1 MDHLK
6 NVLKPM
12 TKQTKI
18 FLALLILVIGGG
30 LVYWQF
36 QEGNKPVIEVTGI
49 NRTTSL
55 IKVSFK
61 MSYKGIQY
69 TDSIQHPA
77 IWKRSQKGYRF
88 EAISKGD
95 SIYFYIKDKDGA
107 TIANKVSLIA
117 N

>member
-1 MDHLK
+1 
-6 NVLKPM
+6 M
-12 TKQTKI
+12 TTKTKI
-18 FLALLILVIGGG
+18 FLTLLILVICGG
-30 LVYWQF
+30 LVYSKV
-36 QEGNKPVIEVTGI
+36 QEGDKPVIEVTGVKK
-49 NRTTSL
+49 TTSL

-69 TDSIQHPA
+69 TDSMQHPA

-95 SIYFYIKDKDGA
+95 SIYFSIKDKDGS
-107 TIANKVSLIA
+107 TIAEKVSLVV